1 MQKPMQYSNPIDF
14 DIDLNEVSKGNKL
27 IPQVQSQLGQG
38 LTGKE
43 SWYVKKDPTYKD
55 INTSIT

>member
-43 SWYVKKDPTYKD
+43 S
-55 INTSIT
+55 